1 MSYIVTMTTK
11 NTAIL
16 QPNISSTN
24 VPIYES
30 ISYCSFNTTIEQQFQ
45 YQFFPN
51 DDVVSRKLPKAFG
64 CVILPPQL
72 YRWPHKQIKYPQTMN
87 TSAIYIGRT

>member
-1 MSYIVTMTTK
+1 MMTNKNIHLSQKTMSYIVTMTTK

-45 YQFFPN
+45 YQFF
-51 DDVVSRKLPKAFG
+51 SQR
-64 CVILPPQL
+64 
-72 YRWPHKQIKYPQTMN
+72 
-87 TSAIYIGRT
+87 